1 MPLRRH
7 ILLIAVILAVLL
19 PLCACSYRYDFAVV
33 NKSDRTIEVEYR
45 FKEYTPAIA
54 EELIA
59 KRSPAKLT
67 LAEFQKAEYHWQEVP
82 KGQYGFDK
90 LTGTF
95 TVSLAPE
102 EVLFL
107 QSARDYQGNENE
119 FDISSIKITGVK
131 GSIDLQGR
139 QAQTQFQPE
148 SDTKLVLRYR

>member
-7 ILLIAVILAVLL
+7 ILLIAIVLALLL

-33 NKSDRTIEVEYR
+33 NKSDHTIEVEYR

-59 KRSPAKLT
+59 KRPPAKLT
-67 LAEFQKAEYHWQEVP
+67 LAEFQKAEYHWQEIP
-82 KGQYGFDK
+82 KDQYGFDK

-107 QSARDYQGNENE
+107 QYAVNYQGNENE
-119 FDISSIKITGVK
+119 FHIARIKITGAK
-131 GSIDLQGR
+131 GSIELVGR
-139 QAQTQFQPE
+139 QAQTQFQLE
-148 SDTKLVLRYR
+148 SDTKYVLRYR